1 MGEFPHISG
10 LIAAPHT
17 PLDSNG
23 EVDERG
29 IDFQIAALA
38 AQGLAGVF
46 VNGTT
51 GEGLSLTSAERRS
64 ILEKW
69 CGQAPA
75 DLKVIAHV
83 GHHSVADACAL
94 SRHAA
99 DAGVY
104 GVAVTAPSFL
114 KPETVGDLV
123 DFCAPIAAAAP
134 ELPFYYY
141 HFPSLTGVDLPM
153 RKFLEEAGARIPNL
167 AGIKFTHMDLFGFQQ
182 CRMVDGG
189 RYDILWGVDEA
200 LLGALAVGAI
210 GAVGSTYNYAS
221 AIYLQMM
228 EAFAAGEIEEAR
240 RCSQASVALVE
251 ILVEYGVLASGK
263 ALMSLHGVDCGPP
276 RPPVAALSAAGRAEL
291 LARVEALGV
300 IQVGSSE
307 KLLAEA

>member
-1 MGEFPHISG
+1 MGNFEHISG

-17 PLDSNG
+17 PLNSES
-23 EVDERG
+23 EVNEG
-29 IDFQIAALA
+29 AIDLQIEFLA

-51 GEGLSLTSAERRS
+51 GEGLSLTGAERRS
-64 ILEKW
+64 IIEKW

-83 GHHSVADACAL
+83 GHHSVSEASAL

-99 DAGVY
+99 EVGAY
-104 GVAVTAPSFL
+104 GVAVTAPSFI
-114 KPETVGDLV
+114 KPETVAGLI

-134 ELPFYYY
+134 DLPFYYY
-141 HFPSLTGVDLPM
+141 HFPGLTGVDLSM
-153 RKFLEEAGARIPNL
+153 RKFLEQGGPRIPNL
-167 AGIKFTHMDLFGFQQ
+167 AGIKYTHMDLFGYQQ
-182 CRMVDGG
+182 CLMVEGG
-189 RYDILWGVDEA
+189 RFDILWGVDEA
-200 LLGALAVGAI
+200 LLGALAVGAV
-210 GAVGSTYNYAS
+210 GAVGSTYNYA
-221 AIYLQMM
+221 AANYLQLM
-228 EAFAAGEIEEAR
+228 EAFAAGEMQEAR

-276 RPPVAALSAAGRAEL
+276 RPPVAALTAAKRDEM

-307 KLLAEA
+307 KQLAEA

>member
-1 MGEFPHISG
+1 MKQFSHITG

-17 PLDSNG
+17 PLDSEG
-23 EVDERG
+23 EVDEAG
-29 IDFQIAALA
+29 LDLQIEALA

-64 ILEKW
+64 IVEKW

-75 DLKVIAHV
+75 DLKVIVHV
-83 GHHSVADACAL
+83 GHHSVSEASAL

-99 DAGVY
+99 EAGAY
-104 GVAVTAPSFL
+104 GVATTAPSFV
-114 KPETVGDLV
+114 KPETIGDLV

-141 HFPSLTGVDLPM
+141 HFPGLTGVNLPM
-153 RKFLEEAGARIPNL
+153 RKFLEEGGGRIPNL
-167 AGIKFTHMDLFGFQQ
+167 AGIKYTHMDLFGYQQ
-182 CRMVDGG
+182 CRIVDGG
-189 RYDILWGVDEA
+189 RFDILWGVDEA
-200 LLGALAVGAI
+200 LLGALAVGAV

-221 AIYLQMM
+221 AIYLKMM
-228 EAFAAGEIEEAR
+228 EAFAAGDMQEAR

-251 ILVEYGVLASGK
+251 ILLEYGVLASGK
-263 ALMSLHGVDCGPP
+263 ALMSLHGIDCGPP
-276 RPPVAALSAAGRAEL
+276 RPPVAALTTAGRAEM

-300 IQVGSSE
+300 ICIIRQKE
-307 KLLAEA
+307 LDLN